1 MKMNKFLK
9 ILVAVSLP
17 LLVGSIA
24 GLATSP
30 NIKSWYAYLQKPVFS
45 PPNWI
50 FGPMWSLLYIL
61 MGVGLYMIWESEKSD
76 LRRRALIV
84 FFVQLAFNFAWS
96 FIFFEFRLI
105 GVAFIEILLV
115 WISVAAMIYTFYP
128 VNKKA
133 ALLQIPYILWVTFA
147 SLLNGAVWALN

>member
-1 MKMNKFLK
+1 MNKFLK

>member
-1 MKMNKFLK
+1 MLIDKKYEKMKMNKFLK

-61 MGVGLYMIWESEKSD
+61 MGVGLYMI
-76 LRRRALIV
+76 
-84 FFVQLAFNFAWS
+84 
-96 FIFFEFRLI
+96 
-105 GVAFIEILLV
+105 
-115 WISVAAMIYTFYP
+115 
-128 VNKKA
+128 
-133 ALLQIPYILWVTFA
+133 
-147 SLLNGAVWALN
+147 